1 MADAGFRFR
10 RLFSPQTPQP
20 ITFGL
25 FSRLTEPG
33 TLLGRI
39 QQQAESC
46 PSAKNQEANMKPQ
59 NQRVVGLVIV
69 IVGIIALATP
79 RLRSQSTGNEQSERF
94 QRSFSIAPGGTLEV
108 NNYKGTIHVTGS
120 DSNQVAIDVNKHFEG
135 TDADR
140 KWWMENIQ
148 VNFRNE
154 NNRVAVEVKY
164 PESNCTFC
172 WQVHNY
178 TAAVELEIRVPRQI
192 NVNLESYKPDIKV
205 ASIQGDIR
213 IKSYKS
219 PIDIDSTTGAVRI
232 DTYKETVKLR
242 NVNVRGPL
250 QIKSYKADAEIDA
263 RSLGDSVTLENE
275 KGSIVLRVPA
285 NAGMD
290 VDFEGG
296 RRSSFH
302 SDFAMASQAGSY
314 GHDVR
319 GKINQGG
326 AQLRLRTEKGSIS
339 LEKLSGAQ

>member
-1 MADAGFRFR
+1 
-10 RLFSPQTPQP
+10 
-20 ITFGL
+20 
-25 FSRLTEPG
+25 
-33 TLLGRI
+33 
-39 QQQAESC
+39 
-46 PSAKNQEANMKPQ
+46 MKPQ

-94 QRSFSIAPGGTLEV
+94 QRTFNIASGGTLEV

-120 DSNQVAIDVNKHFEG
+120 DTNQVAIDVNKYFEG

-154 NNRVAVEVKY
+154 SNRVAVEVKY

-219 PIDIDSTTGAVRI
+219 PIEIADTTGAVRI
-232 DTYKETVKLR
+232 DTYKDTVKLR
-242 NVNVRGPL
+242 NVNLRGPL
-250 QIKSYKADAEIDA
+250 EIKSYKADAEIDA
-263 RSLGDSVTLENE
+263 RSLGESVTLENE
-275 KGSIVLRVPA
+275 KGSIVIRVPA
-285 NAGMD
+285 NVGMD
-290 VDFEGG
+290 VDYEGG
-296 RRSSFH
+296 RRSGFSSDFPMTSQTGSFNSSFH
-302 SDFAMASQAGSY
+302 
-314 GHDVR
+314 
-319 GKINQGG
+319 GKVNQGG
-326 AQLRLRTEKGSIS
+326 TRVRLRTGKGSVS
-339 LEKLSGAQ
+339 LQKLSGGL